1 MIGKK
6 NLADYLIYF
15 VCILIA
21 LLMILPFYSV
31 VIQSVATPSSIA
43 EQQLY
48 LIPTSFDIS
57 SYKAI
62 IDGGKFTTAFGV
74 SLFIAV
80 VGTTLSITIT
90 ICGGYVLAKKIIAWQ
105 KILNGI
111 HPIYHV
117 LQWRLNPPL
126 LYEHQKLGI
135 D

>member
-1 MIGKK
+1 
-6 NLADYLIYF
+6 
-15 VCILIA
+15 
-21 LLMILPFYSV
+21 MILPFYSV

-90 ICGGYVLAKKIIAWQ
+90 ICGGYVLAKKSLPGRKFLMAFILFTMFFNGGLIPYYMNIKSLGLIN
-105 KILNGI
+105 KIGVMFFLPNAI
-111 HPIYHV
+111 NTFFI
-117 LQWRLNPPL
+117 
-126 LYEHQKLGI
+126 
-135 D
+135 